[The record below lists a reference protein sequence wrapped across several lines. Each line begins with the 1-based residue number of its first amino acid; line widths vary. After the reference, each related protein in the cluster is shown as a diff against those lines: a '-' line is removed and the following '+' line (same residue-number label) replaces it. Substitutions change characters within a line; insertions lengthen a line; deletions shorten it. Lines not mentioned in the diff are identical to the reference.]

1 MIFIKF
7 LKFFYNQ
14 ARIFDYVII
23 SVNYFLIFII
33 SFFEIFFISTV
44 YLILNFDTNLSEAG
58 KITSYLIGSFNDLS
72 IYFNIDLLNMKII
85 SYNINIKNK

>member
-58 KITSYLIGSFNDLS
+58 KITSYLIGSFN
-72 IYFNIDLLNMKII
+72 
-85 SYNINIKNK
+85 